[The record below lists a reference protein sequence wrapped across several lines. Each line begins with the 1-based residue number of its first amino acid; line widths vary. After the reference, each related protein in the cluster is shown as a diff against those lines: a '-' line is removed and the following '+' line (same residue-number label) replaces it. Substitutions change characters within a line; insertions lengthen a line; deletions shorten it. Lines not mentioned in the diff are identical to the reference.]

1 MAQEQTIVTV
11 FLGTSAEL
19 EDDRVLMGDFF
30 GELNQLTADR
40 GAYFRLV
47 RWRWDG
53 RNDPLR
59 DYDALVRE
67 SALCVFLFLTSGGPE
82 MERRFG
88 MALEAFR
95 SHGAPQIVTWFRSL
109 PDGRA
114 LTAELEAFR
123 TRLDQQLHHFYN
135 TYETIDSVKLGL
147 LLQVARSMDLR
158 SGWQGEK
165 DHGQV
170 PSWSLGTMLPGMPAA
185 GTLPL
190 GAATSQPAGSD
201 VMGLQIKGDEVC
213 LWGTP
218 VMSLAAVPA
227 YAGWQR
233 LHAQRAELDALE
245 PTYQRLRARTL
256 EDPGDQAAR
265 DALLGISLR
274 REELGKSIDLA
285 QRRFLEFMADMS
297 RRTVQGAGE
306 LTERQRQAYRLVN
319 RGMVEEAI
327 AILDAEEIRRDR
339 DRAERDLMALEASR
353 EAALARLRSHVS
365 EQVQLAELLESQ
377 PGEKNAERAA
387 ALLRDAADCE
397 RAHALGYRAQMRLAG
412 LLVDEMRLTE
422 ARTCLLGALSQI
434 EPMTH
439 GCSDEVASDFGSIVG
454 QLLEVCLSLGDAETA
469 RRAGE
474 SRVSF
479 LREERPDWDLA
490 LAAALRGLGRALT
503 RLGEYAPA
511 RRSLTEALEILPEK
525 TSTYHTS
532 VLREKATVLESL
544 AELIVREGDFEGG
557 EHAQARALKLRLTAA
572 RRKDADDE
580 DQVRLAWSM
589 TACGSILFLRDG
601 GSPRRALKA
610 YEANVGRCRALA
622 KGRDPD
628 RLSLLAYTLLQ
639 MSQVMVIADQ
649 SDAALEA
656 ANESLDIY
664 QGLYEIEPRAF
675 ACNYVNAI
683 CAVSALLAT
692 NDRFDEA
699 ESLLLRGSCLVAPF
713 AEERPET
720 YGLFRLLCDYALLE
734 VRSIRGDDGLLE
746 AARTAVGEAERLMG
760 YLPTAVEYLY
770 VSLLTE
776 LADAEDCPEQEAVD
790 ALARAERVARGAV
803 QAGRDTLRGPL
814 AEALCELGR
823 AHAEG
828 DPRRAASEF
837 AEARDLLEGLAA
849 DSPDL
854 YMGTLAS
861 CVDGL
866 VRLAKGEGAW
876 DEVLRVRTEEL
887 GLFERVG
894 SGFEAWWVTEALWD
908 VGEAQVEL
916 DRLAEATA
924 TFIDLEER
932 CREEGDGEVLLACWE
947 NLGLLCGLQGLWREA
962 ATAYEVALDVAADVG
977 ADDGTID
984 ELRAELA
991 RARSAAEG

>member
-1 MAQEQTIVTV
+1 
-11 FLGTSAEL
+11 
-19 EDDRVLMGDFF
+19 
-30 GELNQLTADR
+30 
-40 GAYFRLV
+40 
-47 RWRWDG
+47 
-53 RNDPLR
+53 
-59 DYDALVRE
+59 
-67 SALCVFLFLTSGGPE
+67 
-82 MERRFG
+82 
-88 MALEAFR
+88 
-95 SHGAPQIVTWFRSL
+95 
-109 PDGRA
+109 
-114 LTAELEAFR
+114 
-123 TRLDQQLHHFYN
+123 
-135 TYETIDSVKLGL
+135 
-147 LLQVARSMDLR
+147 
-158 SGWQGEK
+158 
-165 DHGQV
+165 
-170 PSWSLGTMLPGMPAA
+170 
-185 GTLPL
+185 
-190 GAATSQPAGSD
+190 
-201 VMGLQIKGDEVC
+201 
-213 LWGTP
+213 
-218 VMSLAAVPA
+218 
-227 YAGWQR
+227 
-233 LHAQRAELDALE
+233 
-245 PTYQRLRARTL
+245 
-256 EDPGDQAAR
+256 
-265 DALLGISLR
+265 
-274 REELGKSIDLA
+274 
-285 QRRFLEFMADMS
+285 
-297 RRTVQGAGE
+297 
-306 LTERQRQAYRLVN
+306 
-319 RGMVEEAI
+319 MVEEAI

-377 PGEKNAERAA
+377 PGEKNAERAE

-532 VLREKATVLESL
+532 VLREKATALESL
-544 AELIVREGDFEGG
+544 AELLVREGDFEGG

-746 AARTAVGEAERLMG
+746 AARAATGEAERLMG

-861 CVDGL
+861 CVEGL

-984 ELRAELA
+984 ELRANLA
-991 RARSAAEG
+991 HARSAAEG